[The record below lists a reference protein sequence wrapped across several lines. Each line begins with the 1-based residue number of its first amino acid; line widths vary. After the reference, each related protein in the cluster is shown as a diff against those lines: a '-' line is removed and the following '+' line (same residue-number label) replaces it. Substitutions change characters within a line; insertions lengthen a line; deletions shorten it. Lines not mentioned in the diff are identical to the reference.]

1 MARRV
6 SLGRARG
13 LVPRAPV
20 HTHASP
26 VQEDVPFV
34 TSHPIAPRALLIR
47 ILPAIGWMALIFI
60 LSAQSTLPPA
70 PGLTAEARAIVGH
83 FTVYGVLA
91 GLYWWALGLTGL
103 APGRRM
109 LIAFLGAVTYG
120 LTDELHQAFVPGRD
134 ASFFD
139 IAVDAIGATTGLAI
153 LRWFLR
159 RGQRSNVRVLA

>member
-1 MARRV
+1 
-6 SLGRARG
+6 
-13 LVPRAPV
+13 
-20 HTHASP
+20 
-26 VQEDVPFV
+26 V

-159 RGQRSNVRVLA
+159 RGQRSDAAASWTTPLPGPTRPPPSPWRRCTGSPTPTTPHSA